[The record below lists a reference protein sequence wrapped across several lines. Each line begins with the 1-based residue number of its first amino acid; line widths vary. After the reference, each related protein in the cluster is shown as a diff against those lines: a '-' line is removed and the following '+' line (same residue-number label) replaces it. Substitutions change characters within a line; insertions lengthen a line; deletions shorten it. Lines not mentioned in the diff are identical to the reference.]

1 MLKQKTIPK
10 NPYFCKYFYRYFL
23 IYAIF
28 SVIMAFLLIKNLADV
43 RIKIIPKFSILK
55 NLQENFIDF
64 SHACGGKGRCVTCKM
79 QVLEGENMLSLPT
92 NAEQNFREQK
102 LLKNT
107 ERLACQV
114 FMNNLE
120 DKNNLNI
127 ENDVIINIPKET
139 QLPHLEYLD

>member
-1 MLKQKTIPK
+1 
-10 NPYFCKYFYRYFL
+10 
-23 IYAIF
+23 
-28 SVIMAFLLIKNLADV
+28 MAFLLIKNLTDV

-64 SHACGGKGRCVTCKM
+64 SHACGGKGRCITCKM
-79 QVLEGENMLSLPT
+79 QVLEGENMLSALT

-107 ERLACQV
+107 ERLACQT

-120 DKNNLNI
+120 EKNNFDT
-127 ENDVIINIPKET
+127 ENNLIISIPKET
-139 QLPHLEYLD
+139 QLPHLEYLE

>member
-1 MLKQKTIPK
+1 MLKQKTISK
-10 NPYFCKYFYRYFL
+10 NLYFCEYFYKYFL

-28 SVIMAFLLIKNLADV
+28 SVTMAFLLIKNLADV

-79 QVLEGENMLSLPT
+79 QVLEGESLLSVPT

-102 LLKNT
+102 LLKDT
-107 ERLACQV
+107 ERLACQT
-114 FMNNLE
+114 FINDLE
-120 DKNNLNI
+120 DETI
-127 ENDVIINIPKET
+127 VISIPKET
-139 QLPHLEYLD
+139 QLPHLEYLE